1 MIIILFFLVLEIT
14 KHFISM
20 IQKFN
25 FKIQKNLEFPDHYQ
39 YSNQDIDK
47 IIKEASSLK
56 CKIITTEKDY
66 ERIKNEN
73 YKEIKFIK
81 TELKI
86 LDEEKFIQSII

>member
-1 MIIILFFLVLEIT
+1 MFVSIIFFDLKYGPI
-14 KHFISM
+14 ISN
-20 IQKFN
+20 I
-25 FKIQKNLEFPDHYQ
+25 FPL
-39 YSNQDIDK
+39 
-47 IIKEASSLK
+47 KEASSLK

-86 LDEEKFIQSII
+86 LDEDKFIQSII